1 MVGLM
6 KDEFGGQIMKNCVE
20 LRPKTSSYLKGNND

>member
-1 MVGLM
+1 M

-20 LRPKTSSYLKGNND
+20 LRPKTYSYLKGNND